1 MSKGRSKI
9 PHAQRKTRK
18 RIAKAERK
26 NLRLWAEGVRESIL
40 KPHIEPYG
48 DALERGWRAER
59 EYLQRICNEFH
70 AKISWEL
77 QDHEEPDLPLVAY
90 DPLAPVDDK
99 ESVNAQVVAKRER
112 ITLLNKRIRN
122 WFKYRVR
129 KLRKFLHSKLDP
141 RKDPWAILLAKLSN
155 FHVPPKARQ
164 AYQEYFH
171 ENNDKIAPVVAQ
183 RWAKTTGAGS
193 NVQTSKNPDAAF
205 RAQVARELFAEL
217 SEEERAVYG
226 KQAKD
231 NAAAARAKYDLE
243 LKTPPSKAPEDRHAC
258 IHNVGDFLGPI
269 LLGIYERTG
278 LHSVVLMGG
287 PIPEYGGELQSIY
300 VSYGR
305 SITCGNHFPD
315 FLGGRWNIVLD
326 LMKEY
331 LQTAFSEAGADWDTA
346 KRDQEEAALPESP
359 DVLRGAKYTID
370 SQGSDADD
378 SADGSDS
385 DSSEN
390 DSNADS
396 DDTNVPA
403 PKKRKTMPGA
413 PGVTKKTG
421 SAKVAKASAPAKAAK
436 TSVPAKKGTKTDGG
450 GKGKE
455 NEKQNQV
462 EPGDEE
468 EDARSV
474 GEGGKRKRVAKPKPK
489 AKGKAAADTGKSK
502 KRRTGE
508 DQVDGAP
515 AAKRK
520 KRTGAADDESES
532 DDEDEGFHAPSGHG
546 STPTRRSQQFGNL
559 LRSPAH
565 AAGAAGTPA
574 HAARSTGTQDEGGAA
589 DSSPQDGGAPGLST
603 QDRAAPGSHTQGGA
617 ATELSA
623 PDGAAPGTP
632 PSTPPRGAAA
642 APVQKH
648 PNAPRTGWMPTGLF
662 PPPPSASAL
671 QALPTLV
678 DAPARQRTPT
688 PLPAVPIVVPEK
700 APDWLHTSVADLTKV
715 DLGCHYASVVA
726 ALIRV
731 EAASRYDDDG
741 SQLPAGTKG
750 AQARPKVIS
759 AWVRGG
765 RGTKSKTQPTVESI
779 SKFVTEWNGWWDSM
793 QPAWR
798 ERNGQGRWRVDPPYR
813 KEWDWGVLDT
823 YGVNGI
829 LSAVAGIY
837 FWGVTVRSGSEDD
850 IARWDTAVQDVVWV
864 LEGLESTF
872 KK

>member
-1 MSKGRSKI
+1 MASQLVSKGQSKI
-9 PHAQRKTRK
+9 PQAQRKTRK

-26 NLRLWAEGVRESIL
+26 NLRLWAEGTRESIL

-59 EYLQRICNEFH
+59 EYLQRVCNEFH

-77 QDHEEPDLPLVAY
+77 QDHEEPELPLVAY
-90 DPLAPVDDK
+90 DPLAPVDDDDDE
-99 ESVNAQVVAKRER
+99 ESVDAQVVAKRER

-141 RKDPWAILLAKLSN
+141 RNDPWAILLAKLSN
-155 FHVPPKARQ
+155 FHAPPKARQ

-183 RWAKTTGAGS
+183 KWAETAGAGS

-205 RAQVARELFAEL
+205 RAKVARELFAEL
-217 SEEERAVYG
+217 SEEQREAYG
-226 KQAKD
+226 KQAKE
-231 NAAAARAKYDLE
+231 NATAARTKYDLE

-258 IHNVGDFLGPI
+258 IQNVGDFLGPI

-287 PIPEYGGELQSIY
+287 PLPEYGGELQSIY

-331 LQTAFSEAGADWDTA
+331 LQTAFT
-346 KRDQEEAALPESP
+346 KRDQEEGALPESA

-370 SQGSDADD
+370 SQGPDADD

-385 DSSEN
+385 DSSDN

-396 DDTNVPA
+396 DDTDVPD
-403 PKKRKTMPGA
+403 PKKRKTTTGA
-413 PGVTKKTG
+413 QGVTKKTG
-421 SAKVAKASAPAKAAK
+421 SAKVAKSSAPTKPGARAAK
-436 TSVPAKKGTKTDGG
+436 TSVPAKANGG
-450 GKGKE
+450 GKGKKG
-455 NEKQNQV
+455 NERENQV

-468 EDARSV
+468 EEDARGV
-474 GEGGKRKRVAKPKPK
+474 GEGGKRKRVAKPKAK
-489 AKGKAAADTGKSK
+489 ANGKAAANTGKLK
-502 KRRTGE
+502 KRAGE

-515 AAKRK
+515 PPKRK
-520 KRTGAADDESES
+520 KTKKAADDESES
-532 DDEDEGFHAPSGHG
+532 DDEDEGLHVPSGQG
-546 STPTRRSQQFGNL
+546 GTPTRRSRRL
-559 LRSPAH
+559 VDLSKSPAH
-565 AAGAAGTPA
+565 ATGAAGT
-574 HAARSTGTQDEGGAA
+574 GGAA
-589 DSSPQDGGAPGLST
+589 DSSPQDGGAADSST
-603 QDRAAPGSHTQGGA
+603 QDAGAAGSSTQGGA
-617 ATELSA
+617 ATALSA
-623 PDGAAPGTP
+623 HDGAAPGTP

-642 APVQKH
+642 PAQQP
-648 PNAPRTGWMPTGLF
+648 PNAPRTGWMPAGLP
-662 PPPPSASAL
+662 PPPPSASTL
-671 QALPTLV
+671 QALPVLADV
-678 DAPARQRTPT
+678 PARQRTPT
-688 PLPAVPIVVPEK
+688 PPPAVPIVVPEN
-700 APDWLHTSVADLTKV
+700 APDWLRTSVADLTKV

-741 SQLPAGTKG
+741 SRLPAATKG
-750 AQARPKVIS
+750 AQVRPKVIS

-765 RGTKSKTQPTVESI
+765 RGTKSKTQPTVDSI
-779 SKFVTEWNGWWDSM
+779 SKFVAEWNGWWDSM

-798 ERNGQGRWRVDPPYR
+798 ERNRQGRWRVDPPYR

-837 FWGVTVRSGSEDD
+837 FWGVAVLSGSEDD

-872 KK
+872 KQ